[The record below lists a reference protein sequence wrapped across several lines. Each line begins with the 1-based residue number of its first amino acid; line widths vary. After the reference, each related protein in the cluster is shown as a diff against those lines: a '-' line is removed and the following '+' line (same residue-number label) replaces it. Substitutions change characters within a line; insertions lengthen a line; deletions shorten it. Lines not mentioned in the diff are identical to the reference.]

1 MEWAAARNVSSKLV
15 EELLAHG
22 CRYFYEGPEHSDA
35 ELISGAIDQL
45 VARQGERISQVSY
58 LLHAHTQPFSMPA
71 PPSSVLTELVQRYR
85 LSPKLCFSVEH
96 LACAGVVVAVDRAA
110 RLLAADSEARYALV
124 VTSDRVFGN
133 HKHRIRQN
141 AGIQSDGGTAILL
154 SKEDVR
160 CRLGAISYRNFGDL
174 HEGPSN
180 PRTTALIA
188 RYTWL
193 HTKLAF
199 EQNSRATG
207 IPLPEYG
214 QLMPVNADRHYWV
227 QIANALNLPESAFF
241 LDNIRERGHACTNDF
256 AVNLVDRGF
265 PLLDQGKPIASC
277 GQSNVGAYAIVTLLP
292 RSDKPWAEPS
302 AHPSE

>member
-1 MEWAAARNVSSKLV
+1 LV
-15 EELLAHG
+15 EELLANG

-45 VARQGERISQVSY
+45 VARQGDRIAQIRY
-58 LLHAHTQPFSMPA
+58 LVHSHTQAFSMPA

-96 LACAGVVVAVDRAA
+96 LACAGVVVAIERAA

-141 AGIQSDGGTAILL
+141 AGIQSDGGSAILL
-154 SKEDVR
+154 SKEEMR
-160 CRLGAISYRNFGDL
+160 CRLGAISYKNFGEL

-180 PRTTALIA
+180 PRTISLIG

-199 EQNSRATG
+199 EENSRATG

-214 QLMPVNADRHYWV
+214 QLMPVNADRYYWV

-265 PLLDQGKPIASC
+265 SLLDQGKPISSC
-277 GQSNVGAYAIVTLLP
+277 GQSNVGAYAVLTMLP
-292 RSDKPWAEPS
+292 LSNKTWVGSPADS
-302 AHPSE
+302 SEKSP